1 MKVMK
6 IRRNWGLL
14 LLTSVILL
22 GGAMS
27 GLQVNAAESDIL
39 IETEDIKVNVDST
52 YSVSIPKTIEMSGK
66 TGEYQVS
73 MSGAIS
79 STTTLRVTPEQSFIL
94 SDTAEQEHKKGDVT
108 ATVTQDRTEWY
119 SSQLSEVAT
128 GTITANDLT
137 AGDWGGQFD
146 FTIEEERNGYAIT
159 LKFNNGDAE
168 QVVAASK
175 LSDLPT
181 PTRDGYEFAGWYISN
196 EENINLTMSNPN
208 SQWEWVQK
216 NNNEWFSSEIM
227 MTNEDNQGSEM
238 ITDEFTLTNEGMLSF
253 EWEFGLGITG
263 IDKFVCSI
271 INVSTGITVDA
282 INVDFKGLEH
292 VGMNYQKVEY
302 LIEPGTYQIKFSHI
316 FKEVAMGSGYTSIK
330 NLTLDT
336 TNYIETA
343 PETFEEDMTLMAKW
357 DEVKIEFSLVIN
369 NQTYL
374 ITVPKEST
382 WESAIDLINE
392 QIASSNCY
400 IKNNENY
407 SFICDSMG
415 NLGPVND
422 SNDVIPLYESKIID
436 GAVYRGNISS
446 SGGGPSPY

>member
-1 MKVMK
+1 MKNKRFVKKILTLFLMMFVMC
-6 IRRNWGLL
+6 GLRMN
-14 LLTSVILL
+14 VF
-22 GGAMS
+22 
-27 GLQVNAAESDIL
+27 AAESSSGYTVTVPKKIVLEDDGRTEYEVSVEADSFYGTISVEPDASFIMSEDAEELEKKADIVATVEQTKTSWTQEEFGTPATGSITTEGFSSGDWKGKMNFSITSERYGYL
-39 IETEDIKVNVDST
+39 ISVNENNGSEA
-52 YSVSIPKTIEMSGK
+52 YSVITKN
-66 TGEYQVS
+66 
-73 MSGAIS
+73 
-79 STTTLRVTPEQSFIL
+79 L
-94 SDTAEQEHKKGDVT
+94 SDI
-108 ATVTQDRTEWY
+108 
-119 SSQLSEVAT
+119 S
-128 GTITANDLT
+128 
-137 AGDWGGQFD
+137 
-146 FTIEEERNGYAIT
+146 
-159 LKFNNGDAE
+159 
-168 QVVAASK
+168 
-175 LSDLPT
+175 T
-181 PTRDGYEFAGWYISN
+181 PTRAGYEFAGWYISN
-196 EENINLTMSNPN
+196 EENIDLTMSNPN
-208 SQWEWVQK
+208 SQWEWTQSG
-216 NNNEWFSSEIM
+216 NNVWTSCQEM
-227 MTNEDNQGSEM
+227 MTVEDNQGSEM
-238 ITDEFTLTNEGMLSF
+238 ISNEFTLTNEGTLSF
-253 EWEFGLGITG
+253 EWRYDNGTTG

-282 INVDFKGLEH
+282 INVDFKGFEH
-292 VGMNYQKVEY
+292 AAMNYQKVEY